1 MNRGEIISATNERL
15 KDFIVNDRERI
26 RRIAIKRL
34 ENALKKEELDKSRS
48 KHIMIEERILNNS
61 RSVSETGKQNQLPA
75 TISFRTAQ

>member
-1 MNRGEIISATNERL
+1 MNRGKIISATNERL

-61 RSVSETGKQNQLPA
+61 R
-75 TISFRTAQ
+75 